1 MRIADLESQRLLLV
15 EDDEALRG
23 QLARA
28 MSTRGFE
35 VRACASEIEAL
46 AVAGDFC
53 PAFALVDFRLRDGDG
68 LSIIAALRQL
78 CPDCRSVILSGYG
91 NIPSAV
97 AATKAGA
104 VVFLPKPSDPD
115 DIANALRQ
123 APGERA
129 RLGEH
134 SINPDQA
141 RLAHILSIFE
151 EQNHR
156 LAATARR
163 LGMHRRTLQRIL
175 KKISA
180 TNGAL

>member
-1 MRIADLESQRLLLV
+1 LVLKSQRLLLV

-23 QLARA
+23 QLTRA
-28 MSTRGFE
+28 MSARDFE
-35 VRACASEIEAL
+35 VHACASEIEAL
-46 AVAGDFC
+46 AAAADFQ
-53 PAFALVDFRLRDGDG
+53 PAFALVDLRLADGDG
-68 LSIIAALRQL
+68 LSIVCALRRL
-78 CPDCRSVILSGYG
+78 CPECRSVILSGYG

-104 VVFLPKPSDPD
+104 LDFLPKPSDPD

-123 APGERA
+123 APGEQA
-129 RLGEH
+129 QLGEH

-141 RLAHILSIFE
+141 RLAHILAIFE
-151 EQNHR
+151 EQNHH

-175 KKISA
+175 KRISVDSS
-180 TNGAL
+180 TP